1 MLAAQVVPKHCQKY
15 KKRSEELQQ
24 IEKTIKLLL
33 ETTGRDKNAEKQK
46 QIRSAASIKTE
57 NWFRNPLV

>member
-1 MLAAQVVPKHCQKY
+1 VPKHCQKY

>member
-33 ETTGRDKNAEKQK
+33 ETNNSREG
-46 QIRSAASIKTE
+46 
-57 NWFRNPLV
+57 